1 MNQQMMQQQ
10 QQMAV
15 QAATGGMK
23 VEHQGRDSVTG
34 KPIMKFGDGPI
45 PEKLP
50 EMRPEMSECCHRRA
64 RTHVAL
70 KFVCLVIMM
79 CVSSTP
85 GV

>member
-1 MNQQMMQQQ
+1 LKLKPEEMQALMNQQMMQQQ

-45 PEKLP
+45 PDKLP
-50 EMRPEMSECCHRRA
+50 EMRPEMSECSPPPRRRV
-64 RTHVAL
+64 RT
-70 KFVCLVIMM
+70 
-79 CVSSTP
+79 
-85 GV
+85 